1 MIFDL
6 RVMISH
12 ADSHNVSHPKA
23 NLRGINAQKY
33 YKFHLIQNERIEKH
47 TPY

>member
-1 MIFDL
+1 
-6 RVMISH
+6 MISL
-12 ADSHNVSHPKA
+12 ADSRDVYNSKA